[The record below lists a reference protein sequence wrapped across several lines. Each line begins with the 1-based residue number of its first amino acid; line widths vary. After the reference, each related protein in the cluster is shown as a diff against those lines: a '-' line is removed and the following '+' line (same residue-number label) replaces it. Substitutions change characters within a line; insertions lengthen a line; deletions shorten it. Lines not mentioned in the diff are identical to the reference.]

1 MKSIYIDQLISHQK
15 GDAKELKR
23 ARRRSLEVEV
33 KVKINGSAKNINKLW
48 IMMHAIAQTMLLND
62 IFSECNL
69 LLATSQDVSLHGITE
84 LVFWTC

>member
-1 MKSIYIDQLISHQK
+1 M
-15 GDAKELKR
+15 
-23 ARRRSLEVEV
+23 EVEV
-33 KVKINGSAKNINKLW
+33 RVKINESAANVNKLR

-69 LLATSQDVSLHGITE
+69 LLATSEHVSLHAITE